1 MSASGLGNPQGPGV
15 PDRGRSVSPGRED
28 VSTPRLQCEINQGRD
43 LAKVDVFE
51 LRDLISALTK
61 DPSTIR
67 RIRIDI
73 VEQQGHMDL
82 QRQLDAEK
90 LFRKRI
96 TSQIEYTMKL
106 KTVGEGK
113 GISGAH
119 RLSQALGELEG
130 FLNASRRHQDVI
142 LQLAAGAKVR
152 LKREQAEANPPQLN
166 PSQVPLGSLP
176 PTATSMPSST
186 ATNASERIDR
196 LNLEVEVQKSMVA
209 RLRVELENRP
219 LAPDAGVEVLRGQL
233 AEVTAELSRMAIDL
247 NERMVTQLL
256 DTGIAADGHSAAIEE
271 RISVLETILRE
282 LTSAKKEMF
291 DPSLEACGELIQRLK
306 IAGHD
311 TSVYEE
317 SLEQGNVGAV
327 LTTERFLREIV
338 GRVEKVHGAID
349 PGLLNALSELE
360 GEVAS
365 RVTDARL
372 RVVPSGLIRFC
383 RELLADANDPA
394 EVAPRVR
401 TVEKIMGLVKQYIG

>member
-1 MSASGLGNPQGPGV
+1 MSASGLGNPQVPGV
-15 PDRGRSVSPGRED
+15 PDRGRSVSSGRED
-28 VSTPRLQCEINQGRD
+28 VSTSRLQCEINQGRD
-43 LAKVDVFE
+43 LAKVDTFE

-67 RIRIDI
+67 RIQMDI
-73 VEQQGHMDL
+73 VEQQDHMDL

-90 LFRKRI
+90 LFSRKI
-96 TSQIEYTMKL
+96 TSQIEYTRKL
-106 KTVGEGK
+106 KTVGERK
-113 GISGAH
+113 GIYGAH
-119 RLSQALGELEG
+119 RLGRALGELEG
-130 FLNASRRHQDVI
+130 FLNASRRRQDVI
-142 LQLAAGAKVR
+142 LQPAAGAKGR

-196 LNLEVEVQKSMVA
+196 LNIEVEGQKSMVA

-247 NERMVTQLL
+247 NERIVTQLL

-271 RISVLETILRE
+271 RISVSETILRE

-291 DPSLEACGELIQRLK
+291 DPSLEACGKLIQRLK
-306 IAGHD
+306 KAGHD

-365 RVTDARL
+365 RVIDARL